1 MEEGLAGVR
10 HSFAVTSREARGQGG
25 SYPAP
30 RALAGL
36 AVVLCSAVAIPA
48 WSQNRPVLE
57 YSPAVGRGCPSE
69 GQVRAAVARD
79 FGFAFFAD
87 ASEAEV
93 VRGSLRS
100 VRVEVRPVGRRMQ
113 GAVILVSAD
122 GREEVLGV
130 RGGRG
135 ARACRALVD
144 RLLTR
149 FSVVL
154 HARGL
159 DQPMAPA
166 TTAPAT
172 TDAVVLLPRVVDPQP
187 IVVVTPPPVVQPA
200 ITVTRPTIGDAVAQR
215 EVDRRWTLWVDGNVG
230 VAYGTLPAAAPTL
243 SAGIH
248 LARSVW
254 SVGVEGRVDLP
265 VGTTEI
271 EALRWGVGLS
281 ACRAL
286 GVFEL
291 CTLARGGAVEAR
303 SPALQAAQAGS
314 VSVLEFGLRAQIV
327 LPLGARF
334 AVTLAAEGVGQVL
347 GARFV
352 AATVMGNDVLWEVP
366 WASLGATAGFR
377 VRTW

>member
-1 MEEGLAGVR
+1 M
-10 HSFAVTSREARGQGG
+10 
-25 SYPAP
+25 
-30 RALAGL
+30 
-36 AVVLCSAVAIPA
+36 
-48 WSQNRPVLE
+48 
-57 YSPAVGRGCPSE
+57 
-69 GQVRAAVARD
+69 
-79 FGFAFFAD
+79 
-87 ASEAEV
+87 

-100 VRVEVRPVGRRMQ
+100 VRVEVRAVGRRLQ
-113 GAVILVSAD
+113 GAVVLVSAD

-159 DQPMAPA
+159 DQPTAPA

-172 TDAVVLLPRVVDPQP
+172 TDAVGLLPRVVDPQP

-200 ITVTRPTIGDAVAQR
+200 ITVTSPTIGDAVAQR

-230 VAYGTLPAAAPTL
+230 GAYGTLPAVAPTL
-243 SAGIH
+243 SVGIH

-265 VGTTEI
+265 VGTAEI
-271 EALRWGVGLS
+271 EALRWGVGLA

-286 GVFEL
+286 GVFAL

-334 AVTLAAEGVGQVL
+334 AVTLAAEGVGQVF

-352 AATVMGNDVLWEVP
+352 AATAMGNDVLWEVP
-366 WASLGATAGFR
+366 WASLGATAGLR